1 MQAQTGGIWMKIALG
16 SDHAGYQLKRLI
28 MDHLGKQGIEC
39 DDCGAPNGVDAASYV
54 PYGQAVA
61 QAVLGRKAD
70 FGIVICGT
78 GIGISIVVNKFKGIR
93 AALCT
98 NEYMARMARQHN
110 NANILALG
118 GRVVGSNLAF
128 AIVDA
133 FLAEPF
139 ETGGRHQARVDEI
152 SALELQNPGLAPGPA
167 DK

>member
-1 MQAQTGGIWMKIALG
+1 MELEENLMKIAFG

-28 MDHLGKQGIEC
+28 MDHLTRQQIVC
-39 DDCGAPNGVDAASYV
+39 QDFGAPNGIDAASYV

-61 QAVLGRKAD
+61 QAVLSGSAD

-78 GIGISIVVNKFKGIR
+78 GLGISMTANKFKGIR

-110 NANILALG
+110 NANVLALG
-118 GRVVGSNLAF
+118 GRVLGPALAF
-128 AIVDA
+128 AIVDV

-139 ETGGRHQARVDEI
+139 ETGGRHQVRVDEI
-152 SALELQNPGLAPGPA
+152 IATEEINFR
-167 DK
+167 

>member
-1 MQAQTGGIWMKIALG
+1 MRIALG

-28 MDHLGKQGIEC
+28 MNHLNKQGIEC

-61 QAVLGRKAD
+61 QAVLDGKAD
-70 FGIVICGT
+70 FGIVVCGT
-78 GIGISIVVNKFKGIR
+78 GIGISITTNKIKGIR

-98 NEYMARMARQHN
+98 NEFMSRMARQHN
-110 NANILALG
+110 NANVLALG
-118 GRVVGSNLAF
+118 ARVIGSSLAF

-133 FLAEPF
+133 FLTEPF

-152 SALELQNPGLAPGPA
+152 TAAEAIRF
-167 DK
+167 KV